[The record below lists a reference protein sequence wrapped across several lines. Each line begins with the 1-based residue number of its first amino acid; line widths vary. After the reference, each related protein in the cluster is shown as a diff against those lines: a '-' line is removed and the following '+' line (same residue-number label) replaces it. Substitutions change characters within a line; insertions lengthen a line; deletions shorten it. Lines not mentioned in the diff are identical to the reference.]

1 MNTRISSLLKKQNA
15 SAENSK
21 KLSLFQSG
29 VKIMDI
35 VVSLVLAGF
44 VAIFFMWVNGR
55 QHEFD
60 ELEDKRK

>member
-1 MNTRISSLLKKQNA
+1 
-15 SAENSK
+15 
-21 KLSLFQSG
+21 
-29 VKIMDI
+29 MDTM
-35 VVSLVLAGF
+35 VSMVLAGF